1 MNNKTFKYVAMTSI
15 AAAIS
20 IVSQVSFAHTRL
32 QVPAVNS
39 GASGVATYNN
49 VVIGHGCHNDV
60 TGNNST
66 PVIASSVVF
75 PDQTATVQTRAAGT
89 ADPFVDSTD
98 TLDTYVEGGAVVG
111 VDKVKSKDVFGSED
125 VKRDDL
131 GNVIGFH
138 VKDGSLPGLDYIAL
152 LPYRGGAIT
161 IPAES
166 CAASVTYVLAIADI
180 CKVTTIAKFA
190 DTNVN
195 LWTPAV
201 GSNFDGLGLHGYN
214 SPATYRVNRTTALP
228 AECGVGVDVRVV
240 PTAAQIN
247 RDLPIKVGIKQ
258 YWPATGR

>member
-1 MNNKTFKYVAMTSI
+1 MNNKTFRHVAMTSI

-20 IVSQVSFAHTRL
+20 IVSQGSFAHTRL

-39 GASGVATYNN
+39 GAGGVATYNN
-49 VVIGHGCHNDV
+49 VATVHGCHNDV
-60 TGNNST
+60 TNSNST
-66 PVIASSVVF
+66 PVIATSVVF
-75 PDQTATVQTRAAGT
+75 PDQTATVQTRAAGA
-89 ADPFVDSTD
+89 ADPFLDSTE

-131 GNVIGFH
+131 GNVIGFYA
-138 VKDGSLPGLDYIAL
+138 KDGSLPGLDYISL
-152 LPYRGGAIT
+152 LPFRASTIN
-161 IPAES
+161 IPADS

-180 CKVTTIAKFA
+180 CKVTRASQFA

-201 GSNFDGLGLHGYN
+201 GSTFDGPGLHGFN
-214 SPATYRVNRTTALP
+214 SPATYRINRTAPLP
-228 AECGVGVDVRVV
+228 AECGAGVDVRVV

-247 RDLPIKVGIKQ
+247 RDLPIMVGNKQ
-258 YWPATGR
+258 YWPVTGK